1 MNHTQ
6 NEAAV
11 MDSWRRCAQAGL
23 PPDAGEALYPLPSQ
37 ALREVVEQHH
47 SVISA
52 FESCAFPSAAGL
64 PKASAFLLMDKRGVL
79 LKKNTRSSA
88 LPNA

>member
-1 MNHTQ
+1 MNHAQ

-23 PPDAGEALYPLPSQ
+23 PPEASEALYPLPSQ
-37 ALREVVEQHH
+37 ALREVAEKHR

-52 FESCAFPSAAGL
+52 FESSVFFAAASL
-64 PKASAFLLMDKRGVL
+64 PKTSAFLLMDKHGVL
-79 LKKNTRSSA
+79 LKKNT
-88 LPNA
+88 

>member
-1 MNHTQ
+1 MNHAQ

-23 PPDAGEALYPLPSQ
+23 PPEAGEALYPLSSQ
-37 ALREVVEQHH
+37 ALREVAEKHR

-52 FESCAFPSAAGL
+52 FESCVSSSAVSL
-64 PKASAFLLMDKRGVL
+64 PKTSAFLLMDKHGVL
-79 LKKNTRSSA
+79 LKKNT
-88 LPNA
+88 